1 MPANPPMDFSPFK
14 RLREAASF
22 LQVYRRDLLQFF
34 VVLYLPVL
42 LVELM
47 APGIGAGADGH
58 GASISMIALIFDF
71 FYQPIYMGALIYQ
84 LSRIEAGHPW
94 SLKEGFVVGVR
105 LWDKLLLAN
114 LICLPIIGIG
124 LLALVLPA
132 VIAYARLALVE
143 FRIVLDGDGPFEA
156 LKNSFQMTRID
167 MLPIMGSISI
177 LFMTAIILRLLIE
190 RLALS
195 LGLDPLWPLLLDS
208 FLKLVMLLLLAIL
221 FFRFYGI
228 ASRRQAIVSS

>member
-1 MPANPPMDFSPFK
+1 MPANPPMDLSPFR
-14 RLREAASF
+14 RLREAACF
-22 LQVYRRDLLQFF
+22 LQVYHRDLLQFF

-42 LVELM
+42 LVELL
-47 APGIGAGADGH
+47 APGIGTGAEGQ
-58 GASISMIALIFDF
+58 GPSISMIALIFDF

-84 LSRIEAGHPW
+84 LARIEAGHPW

-114 LICLPIIGIG
+114 LISLPIIGLG
-124 LLALVLPA
+124 LLAFVLPA

-156 LKNSFQMTRID
+156 LKNSFKMTRID
-167 MLPIMGSISI
+167 MLPIVGSISI
-177 LFMTAIILRLLIE
+177 LFMAVIILRLLID

-195 LGLDPLWPLLLDS
+195 LGLDPLWPLMLGSL
-208 FLKLVMLLLLAIL
+208 LKLVMLLLLAIL

-228 ASRRQAIVSS
+228 ASRRQAIVSP